1 MERALVS
8 STKRIVNQI
17 IQVKSSDKV
26 LVVTDEAKLS
36 IGRAFTDVCRALGAE
51 TVMSIMAAAGQ
62 HGNEP
67 PASVASAMAVSDV
80 VFAPTT
86 YALTHTRARVNAY
99 KAGCR
104 VVILR
109 GVDEEMMIKGA
120 MAVDPAEIKEITAR
134 VAEALEGSG
143 ALRVTSSAG
152 TDVRFSAWGRKVFR
166 LDGYFQEEMG
176 FAALPGGECPL
187 SPLEGTTEGTIVFD
201 YSMDGIGR
209 LKEPLV
215 LEVEKGQV
223 RSVSGSAEEVHFL
236 QSLFDRDGTARNIAE
251 FSVGTNPG
259 ARLIGNLAE
268 DKKALGTVHFALGN
282 SLSLG
287 GCVEAQVHLDGLL
300 LVPTVAADNGRV
312 LVDRG
317 KITV

>member
-1 MERALVS
+1 VEKALAS
-8 STKRIVNQI
+8 SAKKIVDQI
-17 IQVKSSDKV
+17 IHVKSNDKV

-51 TVMSIMAAAGQ
+51 TVMSIMATTGQ

-67 PASVASAMAVSDV
+67 PASVASAMAASDV

-134 VAEALEGSG
+134 VAKAVEGSREI
-143 ALRVTSSAG
+143 RVTSSAG

-176 FAALPGGECPL
+176 FAALPGGECPM

-209 LKEPLV
+209 LREPLV
-215 LEVEKGQV
+215 LDVRKGQV
-223 RSVSGSAEEVHFL
+223 QSVSGSPEEMHFL
-236 QSLFDRDGTARNIAE
+236 QNLFERDQNARNIAE

-287 GCVEAQVHLDGLL
+287 GHVEARVHLDGLL
-300 LVPTVAADNGRV
+300 LVPTVITENGRV